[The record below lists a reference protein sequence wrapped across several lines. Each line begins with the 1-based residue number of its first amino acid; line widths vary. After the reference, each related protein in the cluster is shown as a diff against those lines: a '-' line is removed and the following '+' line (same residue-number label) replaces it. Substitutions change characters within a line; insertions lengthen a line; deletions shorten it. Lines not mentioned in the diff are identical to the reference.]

1 MKVAIVDDRAEET
14 LRLIKMIEKML
25 PHAKVSTF
33 PSGEAFLETWKSGD
47 YALILL
53 DIFMDAL
60 LGTDVARQ
68 IRADDPDVRL
78 VFCSTSNEF
87 ACESYEVGANYYLH
101 KPVTEE
107 SFRRMLDMIKLAQ
120 YEMHRFIHL
129 PDGKRI
135 VLRNIIYSEYH
146 NHLITIVQK
155 NGECIHTRMSQTEW
169 ENLLSEFSYFYI
181 CSKGILVNLY
191 EITKQEDTLFLM
203 SDGTYLP
210 ISRRKSKEAINKF
223 SKFRFDKMRK
233 GGIG

>member
-1 MKVAIVDDRAEET
+1 MKIAIVDDREDET
-14 LRLIKMIEKML
+14 LRLINIIETTL
-25 PHAKVSTF
+25 PNAKISTF
-33 PSGEAFLETWKSGD
+33 SSGEAFLEAWKCGE

-53 DIFMDAL
+53 DIFMESI
-60 LGTDVARQ
+60 LGTDVAKQ
-68 IRADDPDVRL
+68 IRTDDPDVRL

-101 KPVTEE
+101 KPVTVE

-120 YEMHRFIHL
+120 YEMNRFIHL

-155 NGECIHTRMSQTEW
+155 NGERIQTRMSQTEW
-169 ENLLSEFSYFYI
+169 ENLLSEFSFFYS
-181 CSKGILVNLY
+181 CAKGLLVNLH
-191 EITKQEDTLFLM
+191 EITKQEDNMFLM
-203 SDGTYLP
+203 SDGTSLP
-210 ISRRKSKEAINKF
+210 ISRRKTKEAIDKF
-223 SKFRFDKMRK
+223 TQFRFDKMRK